1 MYKLKIGSQDYDL
14 SEDDIQA
21 ADLISSGTDELSI
34 IQGHKSYTVKCIAR
48 DLDTK
53 TYQVEID
60 GQRIDVAIEDEYD
73 QLIDQLGFSREEIKI
88 IKDVKAPMPGLL
100 LELLVQPGD
109 EVETGSP
116 LLILEAMK
124 MENVIKAQGVG
135 VVKQILVSKA
145 TPVEKGQILIE
156 ME

>member
-1 MYKLKIGSQDYDL
+1 MYQLKIGSQTYDL
-14 SEDDIQA
+14 SEDA
-21 ADLISSGTDELSI
+21 VRSADLITAGADEISI
-34 IQGHKSYTVKCIAR
+34 IQDHKSYTVKCISR
-48 DLDTK
+48 DIENK

-60 GQRIDVAIEDEYD
+60 GQRITVAIEDEYD
-73 QLIDQLGFSREEIKI
+73 QLIDKLGFSREEIKV

-100 LELLVQPGD
+100 LDLLVKPGD
-109 EVETGSP
+109 EVEVGSP

-124 MENVIKAQGVG
+124 MENLIKAQGIG
-135 VVKQILVSKA
+135 VVKTILVSKS

>member
-1 MYKLKIGSQDYDL
+1 MYKLKIGN
-14 SEDDIQA
+14 QA
-21 ADLISSGTDELSI
+21 YEISTDEISATDVVATGRDELSV
-34 IQGHKSYTVKCIAR
+34 IQDYKSHHVKCVSRDIKNKSYEI
-48 DLDTK
+48 
-53 TYQVEID
+53 EID
-60 GQRIDVAIEDEYD
+60 GQIIEVNIEDEYD

-109 EVETGSP
+109 EIEAGTP

-124 MENVIKAQGVG
+124 MENVIKAQGAG
-135 VVKQILVSKA
+135 VVKTILVSKS
-145 TPVEKGQILIE
+145 TPVEKGQVLIE